1 MRDMAARRRVANPLA
16 LAVLA
21 ELLLGPLHPYEIVRR
36 LEQHRKDRTIKYTR
50 SSLYMVVEQL
60 TRAGFIAEQETVR
73 DTARPERTLYA
84 VTAEGRAELDD
95 WLRELVSE
103 PAQEYPQFGVALS
116 LLSVIAP
123 AEAAELLALRL
134 ASLTAEIEEIRTTVR
149 EAADGGVLWIFL
161 VEDDYRLALLE
172 AECRFVTGLIDS
184 LRRPEYEHAWHE
196 FFGSPT

>member
-1 MRDMAARRRVANPLA
+1 MAARRKVANPLA

-21 ELLLGPLHPYEIVRR
+21 ELLLGPLHPYEIGRR

-84 VTAEGRAELDD
+84 VNGEGRAELYD

-123 AEAAELLALRL
+123 AEAAELLTLRL
-134 ASLTAEIEEIRTTVR
+134 ASLTAEIQEIRTAVR
-149 EAADGGVLWIFL
+149 EAADGGVIWIFL

-184 LRRPEYEHAWHE
+184 LRGPEYERAWHE
-196 FFGSPT
+196 FFGSPK